1 MAYLV
6 SIFALLSFYSSNC
19 LPHPDAYLEITVNN
33 KHRHQ
38 PQEWLDALEAP
49 CDAKF
54 NFLLVGMWGTSS
66 HLGENWNRSSRDAH
80 RAGDKPVWGFLVL
93 QHWILA
99 PVTSHSLLNHH
110 HLHYHQTWPVWGF
123 AQRIFQW
130 LRPRNQESVAF
141 YFFPPSGTYYN
152 SQQWWDVKLMY
163 LSPDFRTQIHL
174 WKD

>member
-66 HLGENWNRSSRDAH
+66 HLGEKLEQIIKRCSQGWRQTCMGLLSLITLNTGTCNLSFPSQSPPPALPSEMASLRFCSKDIPMTETK
-80 RAGDKPVWGFLVL
+80 KPGICGFL
-93 QHWILA
+93 
-99 PVTSHSLLNHH
+99 
-110 HLHYHQTWPVWGF
+110 F
-123 AQRIFQW
+123 
-130 LRPRNQESVAF
+130 
-141 YFFPPSGTYYN
+141 
-152 SQQWWDVKLMY
+152 
-163 LSPDFRTQIHL
+163 LSS
-174 WKD
+174 